1 MEERREERE
10 RGVRGDALEEQR
22 RERVDDDDAPSAA
35 APGGANDQTLG
46 NAVPSRCHGMGTSSA
61 FPGAG
66 GALAHAPRRKEATW
80 DRSFAA

>member
-1 MEERREERE
+1 VTPWKSS
-10 RGVRGDALEEQR
+10 GAK
-22 RERVDDDDAPSAA
+22 RVDDDDDAPSAA